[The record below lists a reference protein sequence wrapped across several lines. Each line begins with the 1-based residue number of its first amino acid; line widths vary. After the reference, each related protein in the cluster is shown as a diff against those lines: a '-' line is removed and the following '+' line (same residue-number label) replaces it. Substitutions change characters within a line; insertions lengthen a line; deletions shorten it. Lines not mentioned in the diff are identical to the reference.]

1 MSDRKL
7 HTTNVIEN
15 RAFGRR
21 SIVRHA
27 WITSGQRSRL
37 SCCIRNLSVGGAL
50 LELDVPAWLPYNF
63 ELVIDDPKMV
73 IACEVKHRGLH
84 GVGVSF
90 LSNLDGLT
98 LLESCNNQTAYAPQ
112 PTPKP
117 GRLETSWPTG
127 HGPAIPAE
135 LWARGLRAHA

>member
-1 MSDRKL
+1 MSDRKR
-7 HTTNVIEN
+7 HIANGVEN

-27 WITSGQRSRL
+27 WISAGQRSRL

-50 LELDVPAWLPYNF
+50 LELAVPAWLPYNF
-63 ELVIDDPKMV
+63 ELQIEDPRMV

-84 GVGVSF
+84 GVGVAF

-98 LLESCNNQTAYAPQ
+98 LLHSCQGQPSCVPQ
-112 PTPKP
+112 PAAKTARP
-117 GRLETSWPTG
+117 ETAWPTG
-127 HGPAIPAE
+127 GGLAVPAE
-135 LWARGLRAHA
+135 LWVRGLRAQA

>member
-7 HTTNVIEN
+7 GTTNVVEN

-21 SIVRHA
+21 STVRHA
-27 WITSGQRSRL
+27 WIAAGQRTRL

-63 ELVIDDPKMV
+63 ELMIEDPKLV
-73 IACEVKHRGLH
+73 IACEVKHRGQH
-84 GVGVSF
+84 GVGVAF

-98 LLESCNNQTAYAPQ
+98 LLESCNTQ
-112 PTPKP
+112 PCYTPSQTPKAA
-117 GRLETSWPTG
+117 RLETAWPTG
-127 HGPAIPAE
+127 GGLAVAAE
-135 LWARGLRAHA
+135 LWVRGLRAQA